1 MKNKINWISNLHHRH
16 QYHQGQVRISNSKWK
31 QNLQKIDELFW
42 WIRTGCC
49 VEEERGNQMSRG
61 HCWSCLIVHILLPMI
76 LKIPIG
82 IRLVNNDDLL
92 MFEETLNERKKN
104 EKSLIMSNN
113 SRTLVYTQGDIDKQ
127 HGRNIMKYQQLQE

>member
-1 MKNKINWISNLHHRH
+1 
-16 QYHQGQVRISNSKWK
+16 
-31 QNLQKIDELFW
+31 
-42 WIRTGCC
+42 
-49 VEEERGNQMSRG
+49 
-61 HCWSCLIVHILLPMI
+61 MI